1 MGALSGEETPSSTR
15 LLNADTGLEQNF
27 ESGAFFLDW
36 HLLLREK
43 TDKNELN
50 LGARER
56 VTVKYLPGKLIN
68 PQDMVPIT
76 LSPGW
81 GFL

>member
-1 MGALSGEETPSSTR
+1 MNSFRMKDMGALSGEETPSSTR

-43 TDKNELN
+43 TD
-50 LGARER
+50 
-56 VTVKYLPGKLIN
+56 
-68 PQDMVPIT
+68 
-76 LSPGW
+76 
-81 GFL
+81 